1 MTNSWRMQDK
11 ADLDQPI
18 DEIFLLGIVTHVL
31 EGQHHHRGFF
41 GQWQQCVRD
50 QRRSRRLHG
59 SSCRGRCGGEVGCI
73 PHRAEGT
80 YRAID
85 VLKGKFA
92 QVGKCRLEAPGHNIM
107 DSPGYGDA
115 TFGRFRLQPG
125 RDVHTIAVK
134 IAVVDDDISQMQAN
148 AEDNATIFGLVTVGL
163 KNGLLELD
171 GGLEGVNGAR
181 ELGQGPSPVS
191 LTKRPP

>member
-1 MTNSWRMQDK
+1 
-11 ADLDQPI
+11 
-18 DEIFLLGIVTHVL
+18 
-31 EGQHHHRGFF
+31 
-41 GQWQQCVRD
+41 
-50 QRRSRRLHG
+50 
-59 SSCRGRCGGEVGCI
+59 
-73 PHRAEGT
+73 
-80 YRAID
+80 
-85 VLKGKFA
+85 
-92 QVGKCRLEAPGHNIM
+92 M

-148 AEDNATIFGLVTVGL
+148 AEDYATIFGLVTVGL

-181 ELGQGPSPVS
+181 ELGQGPVAGEFDQATTMTCQRR
-191 LTKRPP
+191 LEALLAVRL